1 MTWDSANSD
10 IIVNVYGDGA
20 RPATRNL
27 TMICLA
33 SAAATFDAVGEVRSY
48 GGPGELDADTDLTAA
63 LRTHAKQFFAQPVHP
78 PTLKIASL
86 SATLPY
92 THFETELALILAYDP
107 DIFAFVTD
115 DRTKANLA
123 EFATACVTVDRL
135 GAIQC
140 GDAEIYAGTTGN
152 AIEALKAAN
161 NGRVFGVYHDD
172 DLVAADLC
180 WLAYKLGL
188 SPDDG
193 STTFDKVALTGV
205 DLAEG
210 AAGALTS
217 AEYNLIK
224 DDNGNSII
232 TFGGVAVARS
242 GLLGNG
248 DFIDAAISRMWAKI
262 RLKEAIIARALLLSA
277 QNRKFPYDETGIAEL
292 RGVGLEVLQ
301 RGEPPRMQASAAH
314 FVQGSTFV
322 NSPDLSKISAA
333 VKATRALP
341 AFTAGGILS
350 GSIETTTWN
359 VYLGA

>member
-10 IIVNVYGDGA
+10 IVVNVYGDGA

-27 TMICLA
+27 TMICIA
-33 SAAATFDAVGEVRSY
+33 STGATFDATGEVRSY
-48 GGPGELDADTDLTAA
+48 GGPGELDVDTDLSAA
-63 LRTHAKQFFAQPVHP
+63 LIAFAKQFFAQPVHP
-78 PTLKIASL
+78 PTLKISMV
-86 SATLPY
+86 SAY
-92 THFETELALILAYDP
+92 TAFETDLALAVAYDP

-123 EFATACVTVDRL
+123 EFATACVTVDRI
-135 GAIQC
+135 GVIQC

-152 AIEALKAAN
+152 AIEVLKAAN

-210 AAGALTS
+210 ASGPLTA
-217 AEYNLIK
+217 AEYAAIK
-224 DDNGNSII
+224 ADNGNSII
-232 TFGGVAVARS
+232 TFGGIAVARS

-262 RLKEAIIARALLLSA
+262 RMKEALTARALLLSA

-301 RGEPPRMQASAAH
+301 RGEPPRMQPSAAH

-322 NSPDLSKISAA
+322 NAPDLTKISAA
-333 VKATRALP
+333 VKATRVLP
-341 AFTAGGILS
+341 AFTAGGVLS
-350 GSIETTTWN
+350 GSIETVTWN